1 MVSLPLGCESH
12 PVPVVLS
19 EGGFQILVCQ
29 YFAIEFPRPT
39 NTILGLLRD
48 GRLKGGKGGE
58 GVQASSDL
66 YLEDQ
71 AKCVNC
77 ML

>member
-1 MVSLPLGCESH
+1 MGSLPLGCESP
-12 PVPVVLS
+12 PVPVLG

-48 GRLKGGKGGE
+48 GRLKGGKRGG
-58 GVQASSDL
+58 GVECRL
-66 YLEDQ
+66 P
-71 AKCVNC
+71 VTFI
-77 ML
+77 

>member
-1 MVSLPLGCESH
+1 MGSLPLGCESQ

-29 YFAIEFPRPT
+29 YFAIECPRPT
-39 NTILGLLRD
+39 NTNLGLLRD

-77 ML
+77 VL